1 MAVLEFKRQNV
12 VKEIAA
18 ALQDESDEVTEAIVI
33 GKKKSG
39 QYFSYLT
46 SVSNIPELIGYL
58 EALKIDLALEMIS
71 LADQSDP

>member
-12 VKEIAA
+12 VQEIAES
-18 ALQDESDEVTEAIVI
+18 LKDESDEVTEAIVI

-39 QYFSYLT
+39 EYFSYLT

-58 EALKIDLALEMIS
+58 EALKTDLTLEMIAH
-71 LADQSDP
+71 ADRSEP